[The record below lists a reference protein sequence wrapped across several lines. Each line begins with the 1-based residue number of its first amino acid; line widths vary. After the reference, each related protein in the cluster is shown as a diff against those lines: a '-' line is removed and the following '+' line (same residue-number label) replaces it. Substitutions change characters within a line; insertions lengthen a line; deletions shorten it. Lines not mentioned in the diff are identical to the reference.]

1 MNAPSSWSEQGACRT
16 IAPDT
21 LFVQGHEQHRAK
33 SICLGCNVRTECLA
47 HALDNR
53 EEFGI
58 WGGMTER
65 ERRAL
70 LRRRPTITSWRHLL
84 ETARNAHEQ
93 TNDNNCQ
100 QMLA

>member
-1 MNAPSSWSEQGACRT
+1 MNASSSWSERGACRT

-21 LFVQGHEQHRAK
+21 LFVQGQEQNRAK
-33 SICLGCNVRTECLA
+33 AVCLGCKVRTECLA

-65 ERRAL
+65 KRRTL
-70 LRRRPTITSWRHLL
+70 LRRRPTVTSWQRPLA
-84 ETARNAHEQ
+84 TARNTHEQ
-93 TNDNNCQ
+93 TNDSNHQ
-100 QMLA
+100 QTA